1 LLPKGGGRYTV
12 FIASAPPRGREFV
25 SYILT
30 TAIKLTT
37 SETPLLV
44 GIISI
49 MNSGL
54 KYDIEKSMTF
64 TTEASGHAPFLLEV
78 YR

>member
-1 LLPKGGGRYTV
+1 LKGG
-12 FIASAPPRGREFV
+12 AC
-25 SYILT
+25 

-37 SETPLLV
+37 SETRLLV

-54 KYDIEKSMTF
+54 KCDIEKSMTF
-64 TTEASGHAPFLLEV
+64 TTGASSHAPSILHPWMKSK
-78 YR
+78 

>member
-1 LLPKGGGRYTV
+1 
-12 FIASAPPRGREFV
+12 
-25 SYILT
+25 LT

-64 TTEASGHAPFLLEV
+64 TTEASGHAPSILHPWMKSK
-78 YR
+78 